1 LGALLHDRQRDGFLH
16 SLGQQQPVISLAADR
31 LETAY
36 SVEKLIAEA
45 AIVVAIFST

>member
-1 LGALLHDRQRDGFLH
+1 MKEYGQFGRLL
-16 SLGQQQPVISLAADR
+16 
-31 LETAY
+31 TAY